1 MSDLL
6 FTYLPLISSSG
17 TFETFGFK
25 SALIDLS
32 KFTTLNINFACTK
45 DTTFR
50 IKASPTLGETDSYT
64 YFEKS
69 ITANQVFHRRF
80 ANIQQFI
87 QIEIINITGVA
98 GSFNLMSYG
107 SVHTQFDA
115 STFLNS
121 KIGIDDG
128 TNLTRVG
135 NDYNLDMVREIHEDF
150 KKVNIQTISS
160 HQPTTE
166 ATLGLQNQNFLS
178 IPIASYTWNINLA
191 GTQDTST
198 GTGARQITIDY
209 IDANYDEQTANIST
223 GAGGVFST
231 GITGRAILRAEV
243 TSVGSGL
250 VNSGAVV
257 FQDSTN
263 THTFCRIETG
273 DCVSHTGIYL
283 IPRNKELIVAD
294 ASISMVGF
302 NGTVRIYEYDYGGIG
317 TRGSIGDF
325 RQSSAY
331 NSIVYKL
338 NGKINEK
345 RMVVLNI
352 IPDVGAPTITSSA
365 NINVNAVLC
374 PFINSF

>member
-1 MSDLL
+1 MTDLL
-6 FTYLPLISSSG
+6 FTYLPLISLSG

-25 SALIDLS
+25 SALVDLS
-32 KFTTLNINFACTK
+32 KYTTININFACTQ

-50 IKASPTLGETDSYT
+50 IKASPTLGETDSFT

-69 ITANQVFHRRF
+69 ISANQVFHRRF
-80 ANIQQFI
+80 ANIQQFL
-87 QIEIINITGVA
+87 QIEIINVNSVA
-98 GSFNLMSYG
+98 GRFNLMSYG
-107 SVHTQFDA
+107 SVNTQFNA

-209 IDANYDEQTANIST
+209 IDSNYDEQTANIST

-257 FQDSTN
+257 FQDATN
-263 THTFCRIETG
+263 TYTFCRIETG

-352 IPDVGAPTITSSA
+352 IPDVGAPVVTSSA

>member
-1 MSDLL
+1 M
-6 FTYLPLISSSG
+6 
-17 TFETFGFK
+17 
-25 SALIDLS
+25 
-32 KFTTLNINFACTK
+32 
-45 DTTFR
+45 
-50 IKASPTLGETDSYT
+50 
-64 YFEKS
+64 
-69 ITANQVFHRRF
+69 
-80 ANIQQFI
+80 
-87 QIEIINITGVA
+87 
-98 GSFNLMSYG
+98 
-107 SVHTQFDA
+107 
-115 STFLNS
+115 
-121 KIGIDDG
+121 
-128 TNLTRVG
+128 
-135 NDYNLDMVREIHEDF
+135 
-150 KKVNIQTISS
+150 
-160 HQPTTE
+160 
-166 ATLGLQNQNFLS
+166 
-178 IPIASYTWNINLA
+178 
-191 GTQDTST
+191 
-198 GTGARQITIDY
+198 
-209 IDANYDEQTANIST
+209 
-223 GAGGVFST
+223 
-231 GITGRAILRAEV
+231 
-243 TSVGSGL
+243 

-263 THTFCRIETG
+263 SHTFCRIETG